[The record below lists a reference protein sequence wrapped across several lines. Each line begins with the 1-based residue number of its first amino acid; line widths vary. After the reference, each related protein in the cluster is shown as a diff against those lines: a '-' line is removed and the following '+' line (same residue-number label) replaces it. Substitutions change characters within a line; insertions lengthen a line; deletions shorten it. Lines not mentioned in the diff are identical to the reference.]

1 MVYIRE
7 KACYTSLSFLS
18 LCAPPL
24 SWVTEPLQKWAGVK
38 NTHIIAEECSVNW
51 RKINTCPMP
60 AVSLSLPCGSTEPSC
75 LWDKPGPPR
84 SAKQHLYRPF
94 TNPLISV
101 TFVWNEETT
110 GSIQRGSLN
119 KAVYIWHTVC
129 DKYRM
134 KANLN
139 PWRRNRKIS
148 KMFVCRCGRILLLW
162 QQTLHGQL
170 CRWLSDRQKL
180 AVVSM
185 AM

>member
-1 MVYIRE
+1 MCSPSLLSNRAITKMGRSKEHSHYSRRVQCE
-7 KACYTSLSFLS
+7 LKKNKQMSNACCITVSPMRFNRTIVPLRQTS
-18 LCAPPL
+18 
-24 SWVTEPLQKWAGVK
+24 
-38 NTHIIAEECSVNW
+38 
-51 RKINTCPMP
+51 
-60 AVSLSLPCGSTEPSC
+60 
-75 LWDKPGPPR
+75 PPR

-119 KAVYIWHTVC
+119 KDVYIWHTVC